1 MGASKQLLTTKEF
14 AERSGLPVSKVTKF
28 LRDGRL
34 KGQKQSG
41 KWMIPA
47 SELETYAAP
56 ADPPPK
62 PRAREAEASPAATAP
77 GTGQTLS
84 VAAFS
89 AMTYLTERGVRNWLK
104 AGNLKGRQAENGEWQ
119 VDAASLEDPHVKRL
133 IR

>member
-14 AERSGLPVSKVTKF
+14 ADRSGLPVSKVTKF

-47 SELETYAAP
+47 SELETDTKP
-56 ADPPPK
+56 TDPPQK
-62 PRAREAEASPAATAP
+62 PRARQAEAAPAATAP
-77 GTGQTLS
+77 RTGRAFS
-84 VAAFS
+84 VAEFS
-89 AMTYLTERGVRNWLK
+89 AMSYLTERGVRNWLK
-104 AGNLKGRQAENGEWQ
+104 EGKLKGHQAENGDWQ
-119 VDAASLEDPHVKRL
+119 VDAASLEDPHVKSL